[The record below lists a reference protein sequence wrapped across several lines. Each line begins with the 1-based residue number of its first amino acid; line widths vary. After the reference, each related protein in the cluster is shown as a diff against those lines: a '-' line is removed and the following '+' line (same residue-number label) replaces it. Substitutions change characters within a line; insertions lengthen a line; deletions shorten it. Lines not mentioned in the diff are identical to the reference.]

1 MAARGIEV
9 ASQGNPLVPLVAVSG
24 SDCIEALQLAGFTTR
39 SKTDHAT
46 TLERGL
52 HVVVVPDVAMVPPGD
67 LQMLL
72 RDAGVTYSDFLDMLS
87 EAPTDPDVL
96 RTTTGVR
103 RKTAPPR
110 AL

>member
-1 MAARGIEV
+1 MV
-9 ASQGNPLVPLVAVSG
+9 SLVAVSG

-39 SKTDHAT
+39 SRTDHAT

-52 HVVVVPDVAMVPPGD
+52 RVVVVPDVAMLPPGE

-72 RDAGVTYSDFLDMLS
+72 RDAGVTYSDFLDILS
-87 EAPTDPDVL
+87 EAPTDLDVL
-96 RTTTGVR
+96 RTNTAVR

-110 AL
+110 LL